1 MYATQSTHP
10 ASSATPPVLEMAVHR
25 AVRLGIARMGIIP
38 TWTLYALRQVC
49 AISIIIPSAITLMA
63 CPSAVHQ
70 SWRVPSHPIW
80 NVIRMIMNLNLP
92 LRLLP
97 QHSLLPHLP
106 LTLLRLLRVATVGF
120 TVMEGSARIRI
131 CHHWVDRHT
140 LAPHSA
146 VH

>member
-1 MYATQSTHP
+1 MYATQSTRP
-10 ASSATPPVLEMAVHR
+10 ALSATPPVLEMAVHR
-25 AVRLGIARMGIIP
+25 AVRLGIARMGITP
-38 TWTLYALRQVC
+38 TWTLSVHLQIC
-49 AISIIIPSAITLMA
+49 AITIIIPIVITSMA
-63 CPSAVHQ
+63 CLSAVHQ

-92 LRLLP
+92 LRLLRQQP
-97 QHSLLPHLP
+97 LLSQLH

-131 CHHWVDRHT
+131 CHHWVDHHT
-140 LAPHSA
+140 PAPHSA